1 MKRSV
6 MKTVKFGKRSLVL
19 AAIAALSL
27 APRHSSATPLDAAAE
42 TYRHYLIDDIGQALA
57 GARELRQCLAAGD
70 LAGARKAWIAARG
83 GWERSEVFTS
93 GFVPALDQAIDA
105 WPNAEHGF
113 HGIEAVLFGASGAD
127 ADAETGA
134 LIAHLADVKD
144 QLAHI
149 NLEPG
154 RLLNGVVRL
163 AFEVGGNKADGGESR
178 LSGTSLDD
186 MRSNAA
192 GIALA
197 YRVMFA
203 DAIERADPKLG
214 SAASDAIK
222 QLQAAVNIPNLHR
235 FDAEKLRAESELL
248 VVLLQA
254 AAPKIGLEK
263 PTLEEGAK

>member
-1 MKRSV
+1 MAR
-6 MKTVKFGKRSLVL
+6 
-19 AAIAALSL
+19 
-27 APRHSSATPLDAAAE
+27 AAE
-42 TYRHYLIDDIGQALA
+42 TPMRVALLGAIVALALVPAAGAAPLAPAAEGYRHYLINDIGQALA
-57 GARELRQCLAAGD
+57 GARELRQCLVAHD
-70 LAGARKAWIAARG
+70 LVGARKAWIAARA
-83 GWERSEVFTS
+83 GWERSEVFTG
-93 GFVPALDQAIDA
+93 GFVPQLDEAIDA

-113 HGIEAVLFGASGAD
+113 HGIEATLFGTSRSD
-127 ADAETGA
+127 ADAETDA
-134 LIAHLADVKD
+134 LVAHLAEVEG
-144 QLAHI
+144 QVAHI

-163 AFEVGGNKADGGESR
+163 AFEVSGNKADGGESR

-192 GIALA
+192 GIAVA
-197 YRVMFA
+197 YRVVFA
-203 DAIERADPKLG
+203 EAVERADPKLD
-214 SAASDAIK
+214 AAARDAIK
-222 QLQAAVNIPNLHR
+222 QMQAAVNIPNLHR